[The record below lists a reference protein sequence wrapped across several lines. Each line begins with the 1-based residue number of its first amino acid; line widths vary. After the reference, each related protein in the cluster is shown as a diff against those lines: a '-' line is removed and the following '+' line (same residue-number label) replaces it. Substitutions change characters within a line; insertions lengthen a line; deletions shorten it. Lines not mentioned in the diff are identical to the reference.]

1 LKSKLFHELN
11 LYQKLSEQTSPA
23 NRYYRRGSAAQA
35 GEISRRAEAARTADI
50 KTIQDYATSKN
61 LSPQEALN
69 QINLAKDIPVD
80 PSIPNDRP
88 STVDPSIRAA
98 ADRLAGPKQNYRQFV
113 QPDDLISPEVKR
125 QTRNVIQAL
134 PPIIGGPA
142 MQVPRLFSPLSRLS
156 PAEQAAAQQ
165 LKYKGTDFTAGKTA
179 AKAEPSLKGEVPP
192 AGKAEPSLKGEVPS
206 AGKAEPSLPDAS
218 TTLPK
223 KTDITVDIPGWGSS
237 TRGSGVGGS
246 VGTDITG
253 GAGGAVKPF
262 SVPEKDLLGRDVP
275 SFDSTSAISRG
286 ISQAKPATGFSVREP
301 VQNKI
306 VSSRGYL
313 GGQRGREAGKLLG
326 LGALGAGYAANKDK
340 ADELIDKVI
349 GSTSPAAT
357 STPPAPAAPRPA
369 APAATSTPPAPAA
382 PRPAAPAATST
393 PPAPAAPRPASPA
406 APRPASPAATSTP
419 AAPAATSTPAASAT
433 SAAPAAASAT
443 SAAPAATSRSAASTA
458 PTPAAPAT
466 ASAAIPTTVAPA
478 GTTPV
483 TSKKTV
489 LPATGSDDFPKIP
502 TEQEREQSRLQTRAN
517 AMAYLSRG
525 VGINPEAWDDRDREM
540 LAKQQGQLK
549 EMSELLKLSGLI
561 K

>member
-50 KTIQDYATSKN
+50 KNIQDYAKSQN
-61 LSPQEALN
+61 LPYQDALN
-69 QINLAKDIPVD
+69 QLQSLDKQL
-80 PSIPNDRP
+80 PSSNVPDN
-88 STVDPSIRAA
+88 IRAA
-98 ADRLAGPKQNYRQFV
+98 ADRLAGSKQDYRQFT
-113 QPDDLISPEVKR
+113 QPDDLISKDVKR
-125 QTRNVIQAL
+125 QASNVMAAV
-134 PPIIGGPA
+134 PPILSPGGPVLKA
-142 MQVPRLFSPLSRLS
+142 PRLSSSLSRLS
-156 PAEQAAAQQ
+156 PEDQALAKQ
-165 LKYKGTDFTAGKTA
+165 LKYQGTDFTAGKTA

-192 AGKAEPSLKGEVPS
+192 AGKAEPSL
-206 AGKAEPSLPDAS
+206 PDAS

-223 KTDITVDIPGWGSS
+223 KTDITVDIPGSGSS

-382 PRPAAPAATST
+382 PRPASPAATST
-393 PPAPAAPRPASPA
+393 PPAPAALRPASPA

-419 AAPAATSTPAASAT
+419 AA
-433 SAAPAAASAT
+433 SAT
-443 SAAPAATSRSAASTA
+443 SAAPAATSTPAAPAATSTPAASTA

>member
-1 LKSKLFHELN
+1 LFHELN

-192 AGKAEPSLKGEVPS
+192 AGKAEPSLKGEVPP

-223 KTDITVDIPGWGSS
+223 KTDITVDIPGSGSS

-349 GSTSPAAT
+349 GSTS
-357 STPPAPAAPRPA
+357 
-369 APAATSTPPAPAA
+369 PAATSTPPAPAA

>member
-1 LKSKLFHELN
+1 LFHELN

-192 AGKAEPSLKGEVPS
+192 AGKAEPSL
-206 AGKAEPSLPDAS
+206 PDAS

-223 KTDITVDIPGWGSS
+223 KTDITVDIPGSGSS

-349 GSTSPAAT
+349 GSTSPAATSTPPAPAAPRPAAPAAT

>member
-1 LKSKLFHELN
+1 LFHELN

-192 AGKAEPSLKGEVPS
+192 AGKAEPSL
-206 AGKAEPSLPDAS
+206 PDAS

-223 KTDITVDIPGWGSS
+223 KTDITVDIPGSGSS

-349 GSTSPAAT
+349 GSTS
-357 STPPAPAAPRPA
+357 
-369 APAATSTPPAPAA
+369 PAATSTPPAPAA